1 MKKNQEKRFLNSD
14 FEVRTESD
22 KTVVEGYAARF
33 DDETVIAGQFAER
46 VARGAFEG
54 ADMSN
59 TVALFNHDWNMP
71 LARVGKGLELSVD
84 EVGLRYRFEL
94 GEQSYAKDLAENI
107 RMGNVSTSSFGFTVA
122 DDSWER
128 RDGMNLRTIES
139 VGTLFDVSPT
149 TQGAYPTTEVAIRSM
164 EAAFAV
170 EEEIEVEAP
179 VVPAE
184 VVEAVSEAVAE
195 EAAEAD
201 IPQNEE
207 EAEESEERAIAE
219 EESEE
224 SEEEP
229 KEGDDEEAEE
239 EKEEDTADAEERGMV
254 FKAEESKEEKPE
266 AAPKKKKAAKK
277 EKAPAAK
284 EDAKT
289 ETITNNEPEARNNSI
304 NMETTNNSA
313 PAVVQGLGDSEARAA
328 KDFSFGKFLKEAAK
342 GNVTGLEA
350 EMVSEGTNEMRNSG
364 VNVSGGF
371 NIPAAVLRSMG
382 TATVASGSTTFGG
395 AIGKQD
401 SGIVAN
407 YAPADLASRLGV
419 RQLTNLNGDVQMQV
433 QSTLAIAAATGEGV
447 TRAEANPAFAAVTLS
462 PNRYAAHV
470 GVTQQMLAQSGDD
483 MAAFVQ
489 MDIRRALDKVFNAA
503 IITEIEA
510 NDSDLA
516 YASNNPLDVEA
527 AMLAA
532 DVDLNDVRF
541 ISASD
546 AYRTFRALS
555 LDAGSGDLFANDPK
569 SRQSIIGYAGEVS
582 SQATA
587 GSAYFFDKNQMVT
600 GQWGGLN
607 LIVDP
612 YTLAADGVV
621 RIIANEY
628 KDVEVLNSA
637 SFKTITGA

>member
-1 MKKNQEKRFLNSD
+1 MNNQEKRFLNSD
-14 FEVRTESD
+14 FEVRSED
-22 KTVVEGYAARF
+22 NKTVVEGYAARF
-33 DDETVIAGQFAER
+33 EDETVIGGQFAER

-71 LARVGKGLELSVD
+71 LARMGKGLELSVD

-128 RDGMNLRTIES
+128 RDGMNLRTINS

-164 EAAFAV
+164 EAALSA
-170 EEEIEVEAP
+170 EEEVEAAAP
-179 VVPAE
+179 AVPADVIEEVVEEVAEEVAAADIPENDEEEVRNEDVPAE
-184 VVEAVSEAVAE
+184 EVAE
-195 EAAEAD
+195 EEESED
-201 IPQNEE
+201 EESEE
-207 EAEESEERAIAE
+207 EAAEESEERGMVHKIE
-219 EESEE
+219 D
-224 SEEEP
+224 
-229 KEGDDEEAEE
+229 KKEEAD
-239 EKEEDTADAEERGMV
+239 KPAAE
-254 FKAEESKEEKPE
+254 
-266 AAPKKKKAAKK
+266 PKKKKAAKK
-277 EKAPAAK
+277 KSIK
-284 EDAKT
+284 
-289 ETITNNEPEARNNSI
+289 NEESPEARNNST
-304 NMETTNNSA
+304 MENTNIA
-313 PAVVQGLGDSEARAA
+313 TPAVVQNLGDSEARAA
-328 KDFSFGKFLKEAAK
+328 ADFSFGKFVKEAAK
-342 GNVTGLEA
+342 GALTGLEA
-350 EMVSEGTNEMRNSG
+350 EMTQEGSNEMRNAG

-371 NIPAAVLRSMG
+371 NIPSAVLRAMG
-382 TATVASGSTTFGG
+382 TVTQSTDATAFGG

-407 YAPADLASRLGV
+407 YAPADLASKLGV
-419 RQLTNLNGDVQMQV
+419 RNLSGLNGDVQMQV
-433 QSTLAIAAATGEGV
+433 QGTLTAAGSALEGAA
-447 TRAEANPAFAAVTLS
+447 RSEALPTFGAVTLS
-462 PNRYAAHV
+462 PTRYAAHV

-483 MAAFVQ
+483 MGAFIQ
-489 MDIRRALDKVFNAA
+489 MDIRRALDKQFNAA

-510 NDSDLA
+510 NDTDLA
-516 YASNNPLDVEA
+516 YATNNPLDVEA
-527 AMLAA
+527 ALLGA

-569 SRQSIIGYAGEVS
+569 VRQSIIGYAGEVS

-600 GQWGGLN
+600 GQWGGMN

-612 YTLAADGVV
+612 YTAAANGVV

-628 KDVEVLNSA
+628 RDVEVLQA
-637 SFKTITGA
+637 GSFKTITGA